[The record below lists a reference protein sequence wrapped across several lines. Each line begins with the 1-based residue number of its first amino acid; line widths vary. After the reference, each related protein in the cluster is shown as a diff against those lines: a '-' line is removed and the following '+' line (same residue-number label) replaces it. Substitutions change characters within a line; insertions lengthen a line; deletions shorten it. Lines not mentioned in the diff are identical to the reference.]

1 MNRSARIALTAVATS
16 AVVAGAAGAVLFG
29 PLDAHGAATAQGP
42 GTAPIAAEPGHAT
55 SLDEALARLTQETT
69 GLQAELAAAGRRL
82 EAAGSAPPGSAVS
95 PGARPVAPT
104 ARQAARPA
112 PPVHTRT
119 GASSA
124 TGHHETEAEDD

>member
-16 AVVAGAAGAVLFG
+16 AVVAGAAGAVLLG
-29 PLDAHGAATAQGP
+29 PLDALGAATAQGP
-42 GTAPIAAEPGHAT
+42 VTAPITAEAGPAT

-69 GLQAELAAAGRRL
+69 GLQAELAAARHQL
-82 EAAGSAPPGSAVS
+82 EPAGSAPPGPAVS
-95 PGARPVAPT
+95 PVARPVAPT

-112 PPVHTRT
+112 PRVHTRT

-124 TGHHETEAEDD
+124 TGHHESEAEDD

>member
-16 AVVAGAAGAVLFG
+16 AVVAGAAGMVVFG
-29 PLDAHGAATAQGP
+29 PLDALGAATAQRP
-42 GTAPIAAEPGHAT
+42 VSAPIAAEPGPAT

-69 GLQAELAAAGRRL
+69 GLQAELAAARHRL
-82 EAAGSAPPGSAVS
+82 APAGSAPPRSAVR
-95 PGARPVAPT
+95 PGARPAAAT
-104 ARQAARPA
+104 ARQAPRPA
-112 PPVHTRT
+112 PSVHTRT

>member
-16 AVVAGAAGAVLFG
+16 AVVAGAAGAVLLG
-29 PLDAHGAATAQGP
+29 PLDALGAATASGP
-42 GTAPIAAEPGHAT
+42 GTAPIAAEAGPAT

-69 GLQAELAAAGRRL
+69 GLQAELTTARQRL
-82 EAAGSAPPGSAVS
+82 GPAGSAPPGPAVV
-95 PGARPVAPT
+95 PGARPVAPA
-104 ARQAARPA
+104 ARQGARPA

>member
-16 AVVAGAAGAVLFG
+16 AVIAGAAGTVLFG
-29 PLDAHGAATAQGP
+29 PLDALGAATAQGP
-42 GTAPIAAEPGHAT
+42 GTAPIAAEPGPTA

-69 GLQAELAAAGRRL
+69 GLEAELAAARHRL
-82 EAAGSAPPGSAVS
+82 ATAGSAPPGPVVS

-124 TGHHETEAEDD
+124 TGRHEAEAEDD